1 MFLCESVL
9 LNDKFVFLLAIN
21 LILFFTKNHFVADAN
36 RNFTMNISTFFS
48 RANLKINIHNLSY
61 LPRWIIVLIDFSVL
75 LMSFFL
81 TYMILKGTGLDYIIT
96 KHKLTFISLFFGI
109 NIFFFWLFRT
119 YSGIIRHSSYID
131 AIKILF
137 SQTSVLVFF
146 LFFNFLFELLF
157 KEKAFLNTAL
167 FINMVLSFCGLFLYR
182 VVVKQTFELYFIEKT
197 DHKLIKAII
206 YGTDANAISVANAL
220 KFETPSRF
228 KIVAFVDKNNQNAS
242 KRMLDLPIL
251 VQRKKLPALMRS
263 VGAEGLVIADKS
275 LSKEEQLVIIDQCL
289 EFNYKVYTIPSI
301 SDWENQKEISQKV
314 KNIQIEDLL
323 ERDPIVLDSIS
334 ISRQLEGKT
343 ILITGAA
350 GSIGSE
356 IVRQLLSFNPRK
368 LIILDQAETPLHHI
382 RLEVEDI
389 KSDTIIRTVIAD
401 IRNKAALERIF
412 KLYKPEMVYHAAAYK
427 HVPLM
432 EENPSQAILTNVE
445 GTKNLADLSCKYSVN
460 KFVMISTDKAVNP
473 SNVMGASKRIAEKYV
488 QSLSLKCKENIDFY
502 ATKFITTRFGN
513 VLGSNGSVVPLFT
526 KQIAEGGPVTITHPD
541 IIRYFMTIPEA
552 CQLVLEAGSMGN
564 GGEIYIFDMG
574 KPVKIID
581 LARKMIKL
589 AGFNPERD
597 IKIKIVGLRPGEKL
611 YEELLNDT
619 SKTLPTYHEKIMIAE
634 EIQAEFEDLHL
645 HIDELIGIASFFDN
659 DDIVVK
665 MKKIV
670 PEFISMNSTYT
681 QLDK

>member
-1 MFLCESVL
+1 MSVL
-9 LNDKFVFLLAIN
+9 KY
-21 LILFFTKNHFVADAN
+21 
-36 RNFTMNISTFFS
+36 FS
-48 RANLKINIHNLSY
+48 RANLKFSIHNLSY
-61 LPRWIIVLIDFSVL
+61 LPRWIIVLIDVSVL
-75 LMSFFL
+75 ITAFSL
-81 TYMILKGTGLDYIIT
+81 TYLMFNGTGLDYIIT
-96 KHKLTFISLFFGI
+96 THVLTFIGLFFGI

-167 FINMVLSFCGLFLYR
+167 FINIVLSFCGLFLYR
-182 VVVKQTFELYFIEKT
+182 VVVKQTFELYFMEKA
-197 DHKLIKAII
+197 DHNLIKAII

-263 VGAEGLVIADKS
+263 VGAEGIVIADKG
-275 LSKEEQLVIIDQCL
+275 LSKEEKLAIIDQCL
-289 EFNYKVYTIPSI
+289 EFNYKVYTIPSV

-323 ERDPIVLDSIS
+323 EREPIVLDSKS
-334 ISRQLEGKT
+334 ISKQLKDKT
-343 ILITGAA
+343 IMVTGAA

-356 IVRQLLSFNPRK
+356 IVRQILSFSPK
-368 LIILDQAETPLHHI
+368 KVIILDQAETPLHHI
-382 RLEVEDI
+382 SLEVECI
-389 KSDTIIRTVIAD
+389 KSQTIIHSVITD
-401 IRNKAALERIF
+401 IRNKGALEKVF
-412 KLYKPEMVYHAAAYK
+412 KQYRPQMVYHAAAYK

-432 EENPSQAILTNVE
+432 EENPSQAILTNVD
-445 GTKNLADLSCKYSVN
+445 GTKNLADLACQYGVK

-488 QSLSLKCKENIDFY
+488 QSLHLKCKENNELY

-513 VLGSNGSVVPLFT
+513 VLGSNGSVVPLFS
-526 KQIAEGGPVTITHPD
+526 KQIADGGPITITHPD

-574 KPVKIID
+574 KPVKIMD
-581 LARKMIKL
+581 LAKKMIKL
-589 AGFNPERD
+589 AGFIPDRD
-597 IKIKIVGLRPGEKL
+597 IKIKVVGLRPGEKL

-619 SKTLPTYHEKIMIAE
+619 SKTLPTYHEKIMIAQE
-634 EIQAEFEDLHL
+634 LQIEFEDLHA
-645 HIDELIGIASFFDN
+645 HIEELIGIASFFDN
-659 DDIVVK
+659 DDIVAK

-670 PEFISMNSTYT
+670 PEFISMNSTFT
-681 QLDK
+681 ELDK

>member
-1 MFLCESVL
+1 MNVL
-9 LNDKFVFLLAIN
+9 KD
-21 LILFFTKNHFVADAN
+21 
-36 RNFTMNISTFFS
+36 FS
-48 RANLKINIHNLSY
+48 RANLKFNIYNLSY
-61 LPRWIIVLIDFSVL
+61 LPRWIIILIDVSVLI
-75 LMSFFL
+75 MSFFL
-81 TYMILKGTGLDYIIT
+81 TYVLFNGTGIDYIIT
-96 KHKLTFISLFFGI
+96 PHALTFICLFFGV

-131 AIKILF
+131 ALKILF
-137 SQTSVLVFF
+137 SQMSVLVFF
-146 LFFNFLFELLF
+146 LFFNFIFELFF

-167 FINMVLSFCGLFLYR
+167 FINIVLSFCGLFLYR
-182 VVVKQTFELYFIEKT
+182 VVVKQTFELYFLEKT
-197 DHKLIKAII
+197 RDKLIKTII

-251 VQRKKLPALMRS
+251 VQRKKLSALMRS
-263 VGAEGLVIADKS
+263 VGAEGIVIADKG
-275 LSKEEQLVIIDQCL
+275 LSKEEKLAIIDQCL
-289 EFNYKVYTIPSI
+289 EFNYKVYTIPSV
-301 SDWENQKEISQKV
+301 SDWEDQKEISKKV

-323 ERDPIVLDSIS
+323 EREPIVLDSIS
-334 ISRQLEGKT
+334 ISKQLKNKT
-343 ILITGAA
+343 ILVTGAA

-356 IVRQLLSFNPRK
+356 IVRQLLSFSPK
-368 LIILDQAETPLHHI
+368 KIVILDQAETPLHHI
-382 RLEVEDI
+382 SLEVDGI
-389 KSDTIIRTVIAD
+389 KAQTIIRTVIAD
-401 IRNKAALERIF
+401 IRNKGALEKVF
-412 KLYKPEMVYHAAAYK
+412 KQFRPQMVYHAAAYK

-432 EENPSQAILTNVE
+432 EENPSQAILTNVD
-445 GTKNLADLSCKYSVN
+445 GTKNLADLSCQYGVK

-488 QSLSLKCKENIDFY
+488 QSLQLKYKKRNDLN

-526 KQIAEGGPVTITHPD
+526 KQIAEGGPLTITHPD

-581 LARKMIKL
+581 LAKKMIKL
-589 AGFNPERD
+589 AGFVPDKE

-634 EIQAEFEDLHL
+634 ELQVEFEDLHS
-645 HIDELIGIASFFDN
+645 HIEELIGIASFFDN
-659 DDIVVK
+659 DDIVTK

-670 PEFISMNSTYT
+670 PEFISMNSSYSE
-681 QLDK
+681 LDK

>member
-1 MFLCESVL
+1 MGIDSTKSYFSK
-9 LNDKFVFLLAIN
+9 DN
-21 LILFFTKNHFVADAN
+21 LRF
-36 RNFTMNISTFFS
+36 
-48 RANLKINIHNLSY
+48 NIHNLSY
-61 LPRWIIVLIDFSVL
+61 LPRWIIVLIDFTVL
-75 LMSFFL
+75 LLAFVF
-81 TYMILKGTGLDYIIT
+81 TYLIFDGTGLEYVVT
-96 KHKLTFISLFFGI
+96 KHTMVFVSFLFGV

-119 YSGIIRHSSYID
+119 YAGIIRHSSYID
-131 AIKILF
+131 AVKLLF
-137 SQTSVLVFF
+137 SQTAVLVFF
-146 LFFNFLFELLF
+146 LIFNFLFELYYHQ
-157 KEKAFLNTAL
+157 KAFLNTAF
-167 FINMVLSFCGLFLYR
+167 FINIVLSFCGLFLYR
-182 VVVKQTFELYFIEKT
+182 VVVKQTFELYFIEKNDT
-197 DHKLIKAII
+197 KLIKTII
-206 YGTDANAISVANAL
+206 YGTDANAISIANAL

-228 KIVAFVDKNNQNAS
+228 KILGFVDKNNQNAS

-251 VQRKKLPALMRS
+251 VLRKKIPSLMRS
-263 VGAEGLVIADKS
+263 IGAESLVIADKS
-275 LSKEEQLVIIDQCL
+275 LSKEEQLVIIDQCI
-289 EFNYKVYTIPSI
+289 EYNYKVYTIPSI
-301 SDWENQKEISQKV
+301 SDWEDQKEISQKV

-323 ERDPIVLDSIS
+323 EREPIVLDNESIS
-334 ISRQLEGKT
+334 KQLKDKT

-356 IVRQLLSFNPRK
+356 IVRQVLNFEPRK
-368 LIILDQAETPLHHI
+368 VIILDQAETPLHHI
-382 RLEVEDI
+382 GLEVDAI
-389 KSDTIIRTVIAD
+389 KGKTQIHNIIAD
-401 IRNKAALERIF
+401 IKDKAAIERVF

-432 EENPSQAILTNVE
+432 ECNPSQAILTNVN
-445 GTKNLADLSCKYSVN
+445 GTKNLADLSCEYGVK

-488 QSLSLKCKENIDFY
+488 QSLYLKCQENNSLY

-526 KQIAEGGPVTITHPD
+526 KQIAEGGPITITHPD

-552 CQLVLEAGSMGN
+552 CQLVLEASSMGN

-589 AGFNPERD
+589 AGYIPDRD

-619 SKTLPTYHEKIMIAE
+619 SKTLPTYHDKIMIAQ
-634 EIQAEFEDLHL
+634 EIQDEFSDLHL
-645 HIDELIGIASFFDN
+645 NIEELIGIASFFDN
-659 DDIVVK
+659 DDIVAK

-670 PEFISMNSTYT
+670 PEFISMNSTF
-681 QLDK
+681 QVLDK